1 VAAVDPLS
9 IDLPDQLV
17 GERVIVRPWDEAD
30 ADGLWDAIDSSREH
44 LEAWMPWV
52 DRYRNPDN
60 AVEYCRRSHAR
71 WLLREDLAAAIVER
85 GTGRILGGTGLH
97 RINWAY
103 RLFEIGYWVR
113 QDAEGRGY
121 VTETVQLLTRLA
133 FDELDANRVE
143 LAIDTRNVRS
153 LRVAER
159 LGFVLEGTLRRRLLA
174 PGGSPTD
181 MHVLA
186 LLPEEYRLLPWAT
199 KQAAGSR
206 Q

>member
-1 VAAVDPLS
+1 VAAVEPLL
-9 IDLPDQLV
+9 IELPDELV
-17 GERVIVRPWDEAD
+17 GERVIVRPWAEAD
-30 ADGLWDAIDSSREH
+30 ADDLWDAIDNSREH

-60 AVEYCRRSHAR
+60 ALEYCRRSRAR
-71 WLLREDLAAAIVER
+71 WLLREDLAVAIVEKSS
-85 GTGRILGGTGLH
+85 GRVVGGSGFH
-97 RINWAY
+97 RTDWNF

-113 QDAEGRGY
+113 QDREGRGY

-143 LAIDTRNVRS
+143 LRIDARNVRS

-159 LGFVLEGTLRRRLLA
+159 LGYVLEGTLRRKL
-174 PGGSPTD
+174 PSPDGTPAD

-186 LLPEEYRLLPWAT
+186 LLPEEYRALPWST
-199 KQAAGSR
+199 Q
-206 Q
+206 